1 MKLIMRTK
9 KYYLRFIYFCAALAI
24 MLLIKIIIYNEGD
37 YFDIFTI
44 ALMIFEIWLFSKKY
58 QRMKRNDENFTLE
71 LSPREWSY
79 EEMLDINA
87 YIKKQE
93 SILTNKE
100 KEVKRTYSF
109 VWEEIEPEEIIE
121 VQPEVDT
128 EVKKDVMKN
137 NLVEIK
143 QILEDKKFAKEVWE
157 KFGKKYK
164 RSHASNMK
172 KNYTAT
178 MNKIVVAK
186 KENSLEFEDFK
197 NNI

>member
-1 MKLIMRTK
+1 MRTK

>member
-143 QILEDKKFAKEVWE
+143 QILEDKKFAKEVW
-157 KFGKKYK
+157 
-164 RSHASNMK
+164 
-172 KNYTAT
+172 
-178 MNKIVVAK
+178 
-186 KENSLEFEDFK
+186 
-197 NNI
+197 